1 MPVFLNLVVGIF
13 HGRLT
18 PEALFL
24 KPGVKMKKKKKKTGN
39 NLNPF
44 SSSNLSLTLRIF
56 LSFSVQDEKQLPRL
70 ILNPGILY
78 LSMTLY
84 KC

>member
-1 MPVFLNLVVGIF
+1 MPVFLNLIVGIF

-24 KPGVKMKKKKKKTGN
+24 KPGVKTKKKKKKMTGN

-56 LSFSVQDEKQLPRL
+56 LSFSVQD
-70 ILNPGILY
+70 
-78 LSMTLY
+78 
-84 KC
+84 